1 MSCDGRSVFRR
12 GRREVSA
19 CSIARFI
26 VDIVCSY
33 SVAVKCEVE
42 ELFTYPEQHTKRPY
56 DR

>member
-1 MSCDGRSVFRR
+1 MSCGGRSVFRR

-26 VDIVCSY
+26 VGVVCSY

-42 ELFTYPEQHTKRPY
+42 
-56 DR
+56 